1 MTRKIFGGIIMVS
14 VVTLLLSF
22 VLNIAVMYG
31 YFDKQIQKELKSEA
45 LYIEAAIED
54 EDISNEDYLEHV
66 RNTDNRIT
74 WIAADG
80 TVLYDNQSDTA
91 KMDNHRNRE
100 EVKEALKEGEGHAN
114 RKSHT
119 ISQRTIYYAKQME
132 DGTILRIASEQSSIL
147 ALLAGMVK
155 PGIVIFFAAA
165 VLAGLLAS
173 RVSKYII
180 HPINEMN
187 LAKPDE
193 METYEE
199 LTPFLHKISR
209 QNKVIEEQME
219 DLKRK
224 QKEFNVITENM
235 QEGFLLIDKNTEV
248 LSYNS
253 SALKLLGIAKP
264 EENQT
269 VLALNRSENF
279 RTAVE
284 QALEGVHNEQ
294 IMQTDNACYYIYANP
309 VRHHGE
315 VSGVVI
321 VILDA
326 TEKEMRNQLRRE
338 FTSNVSHELK
348 TPLTSIYGVADMLAA
363 GIVKA
368 EDVPAFAGDIFKEC
382 KRMLHLIED
391 IIRLSQL
398 DEQSISEEKE
408 LVDLYELSKSVKKS
422 LSILA
427 EERNINLQVV
437 GETVKVLGV
446 PTMLEEIIYNLCENA
461 IKYNKPNGSVTVMIS
476 RENEMAKIQVK
487 DTGIGIPAE
496 DVERVFERF
505 YRVDKSHSKR
515 IGGTGLGLS
524 IVKHAVWYHDGI
536 IRVASVEG
544 EGTTMT
550 VTMKAN
556 TTAPI

>member
-14 VVTLLLSF
+14 VITLLLSF

-54 EDISNEDYLEHV
+54 REISNEDYLEHV
-66 RNTDNRIT
+66 KKVENRIT
-74 WIAADG
+74 WIDEKG
-80 TVLYDNQSDTA
+80 TVLYDNKSDAA
-91 KMDNHRNRE
+91 KMDNHKDRE
-100 EVKEALKEGEGHAN
+100 EFKEALADGEGKAN
-114 RKSHT
+114 RESDT
-119 ISQRTIYYAKQME
+119 ISKRTIYYAKKMD
-132 DGTILRIASEQSSIL
+132 DGTVLRVASEQSSIW
-147 ALLAGMVK
+147 ALLAGMAK
-155 PGIVIFFAAA
+155 PGIVICIVAA
-165 VLAGLLAS
+165 VLSALLAS

-180 HPINEMN
+180 RPINEMN
-187 LAKPDE
+187 LTNPDE
-193 METYEE
+193 NDTYEE
-199 LTPFLHKISR
+199 LNPFLHKISK
-209 QNKVIEEQME
+209 QNKVIREQME
-219 DLKRK
+219 NLKQK

-253 SALKLLGIAKP
+253 SALKLLGIPKP

-279 RTAVE
+279 RNAVE
-284 QALEGVHNEQ
+284 QALCGNHNEQ
-294 IMQTDNACYYIYANP
+294 IMRTDSTCYYIYANP
-309 VRHHGE
+309 VMLHGE
-315 VSGVVI
+315 VSGVVV

-363 GIVKA
+363 GIVKP
-368 EDVPAFAGDIFKEC
+368 EDVPGFAKDIFKEC
-382 KRMLHLIED
+382 KRMLHLIDD

-398 DEQSISEEKE
+398 DEQSVSQEKE
-408 LVDLYELSKSVKKS
+408 MVDLYDVSKSVKKS
-422 LSILA
+422 LAMIA
-427 EERNINLQVV
+427 EDKKISFEVE
-437 GETVKVLGV
+437 GEHVHILGV
-446 PTMLEEIIYNLCENA
+446 PTMIEEIISNLCENA
-461 IKYNKPNGSVTVMIS
+461 IKYNKENGKVTVS
-476 RENEMAKIQVK
+476 VSKENGMARLEVK

-496 DVERVFERF
+496 DMERIFERF
-505 YRVDKSHSKR
+505 YRVDKSHSRK

-524 IVKHAVWYHDGI
+524 IVKHAVQYHDGI

-544 EGTTMT
+544 EGTIMT
-550 VTMKAN
+550 VMMKAV
-556 TTAPI
+556 